1 MICQKHPFW
10 QQLNLTA
17 FTWLDKSTILFV
29 IRVDIQQQQTTQI
42 DFNYA
47 SINNIRSIVQFRKPD
62 VVITKIY
69 CTNKFDTNC
78 NSIVGIYAPRPEFRL
93 FVVECNR
100 DNFEYIFRS
109 KTHKFADGTSSIIF
123 YAILVFELFSIL
135 VEILSFYHI
144 LNNQPPPSIERL
156 DFRYLFMYNS
166 NTIY

>member
-29 IRVDIQQQQTTQI
+29 IRVDAQQQQTTQI

-69 CTNKFDTNC
+69 GTNKFDTNC

-93 FVVECNR
+93 FVVECYR

-109 KTHKFADGTSSIIF
+109 NPQTCRWYIHIMIIIRPKMFKLFILKKTIEF
-123 YAILVFELFSIL
+123 FSVQL
-135 VEILSFYHI
+135 TW
-144 LNNQPPPSIERL
+144 L
-156 DFRYLFMYNS
+156 DNE
-166 NTIY
+166 

>member
-1 MICQKHPFW
+1 MYNNSKLHRLI
-10 QQLNLTA
+10 
-17 FTWLDKSTILFV
+17 SI
-29 IRVDIQQQQTTQI
+29 
-42 DFNYA
+42 YA

-69 CTNKFDTNC
+69 GTNKFDTNC

-109 KTHKFADGTSSIIF
+109 NPQTSRCYIHILIKTSSIIF
-123 YAILVFELFSIL
+123 YAILDFELFSIL

-144 LNNQPPPSIERL
+144 LNN
-156 DFRYLFMYNS
+156 
-166 NTIY
+166 

>member
-10 QQLNLTA
+10 WQLNLTA

-29 IRVDIQQQQTTQI
+29 IRVDVQQQQTTQI

-69 CTNKFDTNC
+69 GTNKFDTNC

-109 KTHKFADGTSSIIF
+109 SPQTYRWYIYMPFWFLNCSVYWQKYYRFIIF
-123 YAILVFELFSIL
+123 
-135 VEILSFYHI
+135 
-144 LNNQPPPSIERL
+144 
-156 DFRYLFMYNS
+156 
-166 NTIY
+166 

>member
-29 IRVDIQQQQTTQI
+29 IRVDVQQQQTTQI

-69 CTNKFDTNC
+69 GTNKFDTNC

-93 FVVECNR
+93 FVVECYR
-100 DNFEYIFRS
+100 DNFEYIVCNVGTKP
-109 KTHKFADGTSSIIF
+109 KTH
-123 YAILVFELFSIL
+123 
-135 VEILSFYHI
+135 VES
-144 LNNQPPPSIERL
+144 
-156 DFRYLFMYNS
+156 YLFKVKLKLMQVHMLNGKIALS
-166 NTIY
+166 GTVRNFAKVFL

>member
-10 QQLNLTA
+10 WQLNLTA

-29 IRVDIQQQQTTQI
+29 IRVDVQQQQTTQI

-100 DNFEYIFRS
+100 DNSEYIFRS
-109 KTHKFADGTSSIIF
+109 SPQTCRWYIYIII
-123 YAILVFELFSIL
+123 YILRV
-135 VEILSFYHI
+135 LSFMAFWF
-144 LNNQPPPSIERL
+144 LNCSVYCQKYYRFIK
-156 DFRYLFMYNS
+156 F
-166 NTIY
+166 

>member
-1 MICQKHPFW
+1 MNSNLVSIRLLVLFDFLPFCMFFKFPQLLNKNIVFMICQKHPFW

-17 FTWLDKSTILFV
+17 FTWLDKSTMLFV
-29 IRVDIQQQQTTQI
+29 IRVDAQQQQTTQI

-47 SINNIRSIVQFRKPD
+47 SINNIRSIIRFRKPD

-69 CTNKFDTNC
+69 GTNKFDTNC

-109 KTHKFADGTSSIIF
+109 NPQTCRCYI
-123 YAILVFELFSIL
+123 YM
-135 VEILSFYHI
+135 
-144 LNNQPPPSIERL
+144 
-156 DFRYLFMYNS
+156 YLFLQKN
-166 NTIY
+166 